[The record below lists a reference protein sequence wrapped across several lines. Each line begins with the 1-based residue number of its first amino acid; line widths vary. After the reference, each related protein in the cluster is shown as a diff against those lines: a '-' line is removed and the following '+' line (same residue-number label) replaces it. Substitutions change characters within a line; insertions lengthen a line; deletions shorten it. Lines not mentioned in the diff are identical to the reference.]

1 VICRTNAR
9 PNSSASDDARDS
21 PSGAGAAP
29 GGQNRQPRAGSGRGK
44 QDKRSAQFY
53 AHLKQ
58 KPSITRPGI
67 AWRGMDR
74 AAASRIIAHGEFR
87 GLARWSTSAFPVRAS
102 LPPAQEGL
110 SVGANDQNLD
120 SREGDDGLAACL
132 SSIADEVYRHAT
144 AARDGVLADFAARV
158 AHARKHLSPHL
169 LAATLA
175 AIKEQ
180 RKAALTLI
188 SRNAASEL
196 AARKKA
202 ASETFGNKR
211 SPERKQRYR
220 PHGAAPTRPPNL

>member
-1 VICRTNAR
+1 MI
-9 PNSSASDDARDS
+9 D
-21 PSGAGAAP
+21 
-29 GGQNRQPRAGSGRGK
+29 
-44 QDKRSAQFY
+44 
-53 AHLKQ
+53 L
-58 KPSITRPGI
+58 
-67 AWRGMDR
+67 
-74 AAASRIIAHGEFR
+74 
-87 GLARWSTSAFPVRAS
+87 
-102 LPPAQEGL
+102 
-110 SVGANDQNLD
+110 
-120 SREGDDGLAACL
+120 REGDDGLAACL

-144 AARDGVLADFAARV
+144 AARDGVMADFAARV

-211 SPERKQRYR
+211 SPERKRRYS
-220 PHGAAPTRPPNL
+220 PHGAAPTRPPKL